1 MDLWLIAVIQRAKSG
16 SVSVD
21 EKIISQIE
29 LGFVILL
36 GVTDEDDETDADYLA
51 GKIFHL
57 RVFNDK
63 DKKMN
68 LSIQDVKGSA
78 LVISQFTL
86 CADTHKGRR
95 PSFIHAASPEKGNT
109 LYEYFIAQIENN
121 GVPVKSGKFGAMMN
135 VNLINEGPVTFV
147 LDSKQRWLCLL
158 DSKTILL

>member
-1 MDLWLIAVIQRAKSG
+1 MIAVIQRAKSG

-21 EKIISQIE
+21 KKIISQIE

-86 CADTHKGRR
+86 CGDTHKGRR

-147 LDSKQRWLCLL
+147 LDSKQR
-158 DSKTILL
+158 

>member
-1 MDLWLIAVIQRAKSG
+1 MIAVIQRAKSG

-21 EKIISQIE
+21 EKIISQIK

-51 GKIFHL
+51 GKISHL
-57 RVFNDK
+57 RVFDDK

-147 LDSKQRWLCLL
+147 LDSKQR
-158 DSKTILL
+158 

>member
-1 MDLWLIAVIQRAKSG
+1 MIAVIQRAKSG

-21 EKIISQIE
+21 KKIISQIE

-147 LDSKQRWLCLL
+147 LGSKQR
-158 DSKTILL
+158 

>member
-1 MDLWLIAVIQRAKSG
+1 MIAVIQRAKSG

-63 DKKMN
+63 NKKMN

-86 CADTHKGRR
+86 CGDTHKGRR

-121 GVPVKSGKFGAMMN
+121 SVPVESGEFGAMMN

-147 LDSKQRWLCLL
+147 LDSKQR
-158 DSKTILL
+158 

>member
-1 MDLWLIAVIQRAKSG
+1 MIAVIQRAKSG

-121 GVPVKSGKFGAMMN
+121 GVPVKSGKFGSMMN

-147 LDSKQRWLCLL
+147 LDSKQR
-158 DSKTILL
+158 

>member
-1 MDLWLIAVIQRAKSG
+1 MIAVIQRSKSG

-86 CADTHKGRR
+86 CGDTHKGRR

-121 GVPVKSGKFGAMMN
+121 SVPVESGEFGAMMN

-147 LDSKQRWLCLL
+147 LDSKQR
-158 DSKTILL
+158 

>member
-1 MDLWLIAVIQRAKSG
+1 MIAVIQRAKSG

-86 CADTHKGRR
+86 CGDTHKGRR

-147 LDSKQRWLCLL
+147 LDSKQR
-158 DSKTILL
+158 

>member
-1 MDLWLIAVIQRAKSG
+1 LIAVIQRAKSG

-29 LGFVILL
+29 FGFVILL
-36 GVTDEDDETDADYLA
+36 GVTDEDDKTDADYLA
-51 GKIFHL
+51 DKITHL
-57 RVFNDK
+57 RVFNDEN
-63 DKKMN
+63 KKMN

-86 CADTHKGRR
+86 CGDTHKGRR

-147 LDSKQRWLCLL
+147 LDSKQR
-158 DSKTILL
+158 

>member
-1 MDLWLIAVIQRAKSG
+1 MIAVIQRAKSG

-86 CADTHKGRR
+86 CGDTHKGRR

-121 GVPVKSGKFGAMMN
+121 GVPVKSGEFGAMMN

-147 LDSKQRWLCLL
+147 LDSKQR
-158 DSKTILL
+158 

>member
-1 MDLWLIAVIQRAKSG
+1 MIAVIQRAKSG

-21 EKIISQIE
+21 KKIISQIE

-68 LSIQDVKGSA
+68 LSIRDVKGSA

-147 LDSKQRWLCLL
+147 LDSKQR
-158 DSKTILL
+158 

>member
-1 MDLWLIAVIQRAKSG
+1 MIAVIQRAKSG

-21 EKIISQIE
+21 EKIISQIK

-36 GVTDEDDETDADYLA
+36 GVSDEDDETDADYLA
-51 GKIFHL
+51 GKISHL
-57 RVFNDK
+57 RVFDDK

-86 CADTHKGRR
+86 CGDTHKGRR

-121 GVPVKSGKFGAMMN
+121 SVPVESGEFGAMMN

-147 LDSKQRWLCLL
+147 LNSKQR
-158 DSKTILL
+158 

>member
-1 MDLWLIAVIQRAKSG
+1 MIAVLQRAKSG

-21 EKIISQIE
+21 EKIISQIK

-51 GKIFHL
+51 GKISHL
-57 RVFNDK
+57 RVFDDK

-86 CADTHKGRR
+86 CGDTHKGRR

-121 GVPVKSGKFGAMMN
+121 SVPVESGEFGAMMN

-147 LDSKQRWLCLL
+147 LDSKQR
-158 DSKTILL
+158 

>member
-1 MDLWLIAVIQRAKSG
+1 MIAVIQRAKSG

-21 EKIISQIE
+21 EKIISQIK

-51 GKIFHL
+51 GKISHL
-57 RVFNDK
+57 RVFDDK

-121 GVPVKSGKFGAMMN
+121 GVLVKSGEFGAMMN

-147 LDSKQRWLCLL
+147 LDSKQR
-158 DSKTILL
+158 

>member
-1 MDLWLIAVIQRAKSG
+1 MIAVIQRAKSG

-51 GKIFHL
+51 GKISHL
-57 RVFNDK
+57 RVFDDK

-86 CADTHKGRR
+86 CGDTHKGRR

-121 GVPVKSGKFGAMMN
+121 GVLVKSGEFGAMMN

-147 LDSKQRWLCLL
+147 LDSKQR
-158 DSKTILL
+158 

>member
-1 MDLWLIAVIQRAKSG
+1 MIAVIQRAKSG

-51 GKIFHL
+51 DKIFHL

-147 LDSKQRWLCLL
+147 LDSKQR
-158 DSKTILL
+158 

>member
-1 MDLWLIAVIQRAKSG
+1 MIAVIQRAKSG

-86 CADTHKGRR
+86 CGDTHKGRR

-121 GVPVKSGKFGAMMN
+121 GVPVESGEFGAMMN

-147 LDSKQRWLCLL
+147 LDSKQR
-158 DSKTILL
+158 

>member
-1 MDLWLIAVIQRAKSG
+1 MIAVIQRAKSG

-21 EKIISQIE
+21 EKIISQIK

-86 CADTHKGRR
+86 CADTHQGRR

-147 LDSKQRWLCLL
+147 LDSKQR
-158 DSKTILL
+158 

>member
-1 MDLWLIAVIQRAKSG
+1 MIAVIQRAKSG

-21 EKIISQIE
+21 EKIISQIK

-36 GVTDEDDETDADYLA
+36 GVSDEDDETDADYLA
-51 GKIFHL
+51 GKISHL
-57 RVFNDK
+57 RVFDDK

-121 GVPVKSGKFGAMMN
+121 SVPVESGEFGAMMN

-147 LDSKQRWLCLL
+147 LDSKQR
-158 DSKTILL
+158 

>member
-1 MDLWLIAVIQRAKSG
+1 MIAVIQRAKSG

-21 EKIISQIE
+21 EKIISQIK

-51 GKIFHL
+51 GKISHL
-57 RVFNDK
+57 RVFDDK

-86 CADTHKGRR
+86 CGDTHKGRR

-147 LDSKQRWLCLL
+147 LDSKQR
-158 DSKTILL
+158 

>member
-1 MDLWLIAVIQRAKSG
+1 MIAVIQRSKSG

-29 LGFVILL
+29 FGFVILL
-36 GVTDEDDETDADYLA
+36 GVTDEDDKTDADYLA
-51 GKIFHL
+51 DKITHL
-57 RVFNDK
+57 RVFNDEN
-63 DKKMN
+63 KKMN

-86 CADTHKGRR
+86 CGDTHKGRR

-147 LDSKQRWLCLL
+147 LDSKQR
-158 DSKTILL
+158 

>member
-1 MDLWLIAVIQRAKSG
+1 MIAVIQRAKSG

-51 GKIFHL
+51 GKISHL
-57 RVFNDK
+57 RVFDDK

-121 GVPVKSGKFGAMMN
+121 GVLVKSGEFGAMMN

-147 LDSKQRWLCLL
+147 LDSKQR
-158 DSKTILL
+158 

>member
-1 MDLWLIAVIQRAKSG
+1 LIAVIQRAKSG

-147 LDSKQRWLCLL
+147 LDSKQR
-158 DSKTILL
+158 

>member
-1 MDLWLIAVIQRAKSG
+1 MIAVIQRAKSG

-29 LGFVILL
+29 FGFVILL
-36 GVTDEDDETDADYLA
+36 GVTDEDDKTDADYLA
-51 GKIFHL
+51 DKITHL
-57 RVFNDK
+57 RVFNDEN
-63 DKKMN
+63 KKMN

-86 CADTHKGRR
+86 CGDTHKGRR

-147 LDSKQRWLCLL
+147 LDSKQR
-158 DSKTILL
+158 

>member
-1 MDLWLIAVIQRAKSG
+1 MIAVIQRAKSG

-147 LDSKQRWLCLL
+147 LDSKQR
-158 DSKTILL
+158 

>member
-1 MDLWLIAVIQRAKSG
+1 MIAVIQRAKSG

-21 EKIISQIE
+21 EKIISQIK

-51 GKIFHL
+51 GKISHL
-57 RVFNDK
+57 RVFDDK

-86 CADTHKGRR
+86 CGDTHKGRR

-121 GVPVKSGKFGAMMN
+121 SVPVESGEFGAMMN
-135 VNLINEGPVTFV
+135 INLINEGPVTFV
-147 LDSKQRWLCLL
+147 LDSKQR
-158 DSKTILL
+158 

>member
-1 MDLWLIAVIQRAKSG
+1 MIAVIQRAKSG

-21 EKIISQIE
+21 EKIISQIK

-86 CADTHKGRR
+86 CGDTHKGRR

-121 GVPVKSGKFGAMMN
+121 GVLVKSGEFGAMMN

-147 LDSKQRWLCLL
+147 LDSKQR
-158 DSKTILL
+158 

>member
-1 MDLWLIAVIQRAKSG
+1 LIAVIQRAKSG

-36 GVTDEDDETDADYLA
+36 GVTDQDDETDADYLA
-51 GKIFHL
+51 GKISHL
-57 RVFNDK
+57 RVFNDEN
-63 DKKMN
+63 KKMN

-86 CADTHKGRR
+86 CGDTRKGRR
-95 PSFIHAASPEKGNT
+95 PSFIHAASPEKGNF

-121 GVPVKSGKFGAMMN
+121 GVPVKSGEFGAMMN
-135 VNLINEGPVTFV
+135 INLINEGPVTFV
-147 LDSKQRWLCLL
+147 LDSKQR
-158 DSKTILL
+158 

>member
-1 MDLWLIAVIQRAKSG
+1 MIAVIQRAKSG

-21 EKIISQIE
+21 EKIISQIK

-51 GKIFHL
+51 GKISHL
-57 RVFNDK
+57 RVFDDK

-121 GVPVKSGKFGAMMN
+121 SVPVESGEFGAMMN

-147 LDSKQRWLCLL
+147 LDSKQR
-158 DSKTILL
+158 